1 MSSTPVDLPVYSIL
15 VPLFREEDVLPDL
28 IAAMIALQYP
38 TAKLD
43 VILILEESDT
53 ETQALASKLDLPG
66 FIRVVVVPDGMPRT
80 KPKALDYA
88 MSFARGAFLV
98 IYDAEDL
105 PEPDQ
110 LHKALNVFAT
120 HPDIDCL
127 QAQLS
132 IHNRSES
139 WLTRQFALE
148 YTALFDALLPALERI
163 NVPLPLGGT
172 SNHFRRQ
179 ALLSSGLWDPFN
191 VTEDADLGL
200 RLTRQGY
207 KTAVL
212 NSTTWEEAPSELS
225 NWIPQRTRW
234 FKGWMQTYA
243 IHMRNPA
250 RLAADLGVLPFL
262 GFQCLMAGF
271 LLCVLLHP
279 WFYVMVV
286 VELLS
291 PSPFQPGPT
300 PTEQFF
306 WRLALFNL
314 VVGILTAIGTNILAV
329 WRRGWPGLIWNVLLT
344 PFYWLLISYAA
355 YRAVFQ
361 LIRAPYHWEK
371 TRHKARS

>member
-1 MSSTPVDLPVYSIL
+1 M
-15 VPLFREEDVLPDL
+15 
-28 IAAMIALQYP
+28 
-38 TAKLD
+38 
-43 VILILEESDT
+43 
-53 ETQALASKLDLPG
+53 
-66 FIRVVVVPDGMPRT
+66 
-80 KPKALDYA
+80 
-88 MSFARGAFLV
+88 
-98 IYDAEDL
+98 
-105 PEPDQ
+105 
-110 LHKALNVFAT
+110 
-120 HPDIDCL
+120 
-127 QAQLS
+127 
-132 IHNRSES
+132 
-139 WLTRQFALE
+139 
-148 YTALFDALLPALERI
+148 FDALLPALERI

-291 PSPFQPGPT
+291 PSPFQPWSNTDRTILLETSSLQSRCRDLNSYRYEHPGCMAP
-300 PTEQFF
+300 
-306 WRLALFNL
+306 RLARLDLECLTDTILLAADFIRRLPCGFSIDKGTVSLGKDPPQGTQLEIKLFSKKRPRAEQPKSNTPYL
-314 VVGILTAIGTNILAV
+314 VCFQA
-329 WRRGWPGLIWNVLLT
+329 
-344 PFYWLLISYAA
+344 S
-355 YRAVFQ
+355 YRAMF
-361 LIRAPYHWEK
+361 
-371 TRHKARS
+371 SSFGG

>member
-1 MSSTPVDLPVYSIL
+1 M
-15 VPLFREEDVLPDL
+15 
-28 IAAMIALQYP
+28 
-38 TAKLD
+38 
-43 VILILEESDT
+43 
-53 ETQALASKLDLPG
+53 
-66 FIRVVVVPDGMPRT
+66 
-80 KPKALDYA
+80 
-88 MSFARGAFLV
+88 
-98 IYDAEDL
+98 
-105 PEPDQ
+105 
-110 LHKALNVFAT
+110 
-120 HPDIDCL
+120 
-127 QAQLS
+127 
-132 IHNRSES
+132 
-139 WLTRQFALE
+139 
-148 YTALFDALLPALERI
+148 FDALLPALERI

-179 ALLSSGLWDPFN
+179 ALLTSGLWDPFN

-243 IHMRNPA
+243 VHMRNPA

-262 GFQCLMAGF
+262 GFRCLMAGF